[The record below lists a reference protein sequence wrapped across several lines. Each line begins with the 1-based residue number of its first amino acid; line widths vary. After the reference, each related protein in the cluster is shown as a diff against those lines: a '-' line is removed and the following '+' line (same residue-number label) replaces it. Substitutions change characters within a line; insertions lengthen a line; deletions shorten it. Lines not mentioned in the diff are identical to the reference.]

1 MINTAVH
8 TNETLIP
15 NHPVQIY
22 TQRSKLI
29 HHCATNLSR
38 RAISKEMRQLTR
50 KKIKKDGEDFSFGL
64 IKSVSLHFIK

>member
-8 TNETLIP
+8 TEETWIP
-15 NHPVQIY
+15 NHSVQTI
-22 TQRSKLI
+22 SKLI
-29 HHCATNLSR
+29 HHCETNLSR

-50 KKIKKDGEDFSFGL
+50 KKTKKDGEDFSFGL